1 MRITFSR
8 HTGLRG
14 QLLVV
19 LAMCLPAI
27 LGAIA
32 LVADVGLLYRNW
44 AMLQAAADLAATA
57 GAGYLP
63 WSPSLA
69 TSEAQSIALT
79 NGIGTSEIVSI
90 SVLANNTEVNVQLRR
105 SVPYSFAVLLG
116 LTSGS
121 VAAQATAQI
130 QTIGAVTGVTPI
142 GVSYDTQ
149 YSSGQVVQ
157 LMENQVGPGN
167 WDPLALGGTGSSVLQ
182 QNIINGY
189 QGQVSI
195 GDYITT
201 EPGVA
206 AGPIRTAFNALIS
219 EGQSTD
225 PGGTFS
231 SHTFNDPRVLVVPM
245 VDFSTAQ
252 GSSQVLVKGFAVL
265 WLVSVDGKNNVQ
277 TYFIDQVVSGGTPQG
292 GATNYGAYTAV
303 LIQ

>member
-1 MRITFSR
+1 MI
-8 HTGLRG
+8 GLSGRTCQRG
-14 QLLVV
+14 QLIVV
-19 LAMCLPAI
+19 LAICLPAI

-32 LVADVGLLYRNW
+32 LVADVGVLYRNW
-44 AMLQAAADLAATA
+44 AILQAGADLAATA

-63 WSPSLA
+63 SSPSLA
-69 TSEAQSIALT
+69 TATAQSIVVA

-90 SVLANNTEVNVQLRR
+90 NVLANNTEVNVQLRR

-130 QTIGAVTGVTPI
+130 QTVGATMGVTPM

-167 WDPLALGGTGSSVLQ
+167 WDPLALGGTGSSILQ
-182 QNIINGY
+182 QNIMNGY
-189 QGQVSI
+189 QGKISV
-195 GDYITT
+195 GDYVQT

-206 AGPIRTAFNALIS
+206 AGPIRTAFNYLLNQ
-219 EGQSTD
+219 GQMSD
-225 PGGTFS
+225 PAGTFTN
-231 SHTFNDPRVLVVPM
+231 HTPNDPRVLVVPM

-252 GSSQVLVKGFAVL
+252 GSSSVLVKGFAVL
-265 WLVSVDGKNNVQ
+265 WLVSVDSKNNIQ
-277 TYFIDQVVSGGTPQG
+277 TYFINQVVPGGTPQG
-292 GATNYGAYTAV
+292 SANNYGAYTAV